1 MYRKIIT
8 NNVKQKHQKIFSFGR
23 HFFSSGDKNSNIIKS
38 VAKPLVTAEQL
49 KSFAAEVP
57 FNAGN
62 IHDDLQVDSVTY
74 GSVSLRLVIQE
85 SSSVGRPGGTISGP
99 VMFALA
105 DLTAWGVVL
114 SITGVESRMAVT
126 TSMSIDFLRKPQ
138 PVDIVAKGTLLK
150 HGKSLVVSHILLYSD
165 DGDGIFD
172 SSPVATA
179 TATYSMIPPK
189 IKNV

>member
-1 MYRKIIT
+1 
-8 NNVKQKHQKIFSFGR
+8 
-23 HFFSSGDKNSNIIKS
+23 
-38 VAKPLVTAEQL
+38 
-49 KSFAAEVP
+49 
-57 FNAGN
+57 
-62 IHDDLQVDSVTY
+62 
-74 GSVSLRLVIQE
+74 
-85 SSSVGRPGGTISGP
+85 
-99 VMFALA
+99 MFALA

>member
-150 HGKSLVVSHILLYSD
+150 HGKSL
-165 DGDGIFD
+165 
-172 SSPVATA
+172 
-179 TATYSMIPPK
+179 
-189 IKNV
+189 

>member
-62 IHDDLQVDSVTY
+62 IHDDLHFS
-74 GSVSLRLVIQE
+74 
-85 SSSVGRPGGTISGP
+85 
-99 VMFALA
+99 A
-105 DLTAWGVVL
+105 
-114 SITGVESRMAVT
+114 
-126 TSMSIDFLRKPQ
+126 
-138 PVDIVAKGTLLK
+138 
-150 HGKSLVVSHILLYSD
+150 HGKN
-165 DGDGIFD
+165 
-172 SSPVATA
+172 A
-179 TATYSMIPPK
+179 
-189 IKNV
+189 